1 VTSGSGRF
9 KRKLTPFLCQEM
21 LYDYAINR
29 LDADRRSAVDEFLK
43 GDEECRQILEAIKQ
57 GLSYGDLLAGTK
69 LNPEIEEQL
78 KESENV
84 ISLGRKYSSWKEWP
98 EVVRWSIT
106 ALVISSS
113 VAVLIALVPWSRI
126 SLFRSGKRTGGANS
140 IEIAQVPNTVPQQ
153 IASAKDAQEIE
164 PSADDETS
172 GDEVGDDG
180 DSVAAAGVP
189 AAGKVSDKTT
199 GKASDKSVES
209 GSGDDV
215 ADTHAAPPPA
225 AQALAPIAQPVAVA
239 TKPAPLKPKSPSA
252 MPVATTAVEKSS
264 HDEESAPDEAS
275 ASASPSKEAKPKGFV
290 YRAFMTLPNLDEVG
304 PKIADNIR
312 DLGGEK
318 AGEVELGWKRG
329 TGRYY
334 HFSLPE
340 ESEEKI
346 LEELRAYGPVRISKD
361 PHPRVMPKG
370 KIRFILWIESGN

>member
-1 VTSGSGRF
+1 MSDKKF

-29 LDADRRSAVDEFLK
+29 LDSDRRSAVEEFLQDDK
-43 GDEECRQILEAIKQ
+43 ECRNILEAIKQ
-57 GLSYGDLLAGTK
+57 GLAYADELSATK
-69 LNPEIEEQL
+69 INPSVEEHL

-84 ISLGRKYSSWKEWP
+84 LSLGRKYSSWKEWP
-98 EVVRWSIT
+98 EVIRWSIT
-106 ALVISSS
+106 ALVISSV
-113 VAVLIALVPWSRI
+113 VAVSIALVPWSRL
-126 SLFRSGKRTGGANS
+126 SLFKFRKHSGPANS

-164 PSADDETS
+164 PNADDETS
-172 GDEVGDDG
+172 GDDAGDEADAI
-180 DSVAAAGVP
+180 VAAP
-189 AAGKVSDKTT
+189 ANAKTSAIAVGKLATATHSNET
-199 GKASDKSVES
+199 ES

-215 ADTHAAPPPA
+215 ADTHGSVAPVVAAPLA
-225 AQALAPIAQPVAVA
+225 IALKEKPIA
-239 TKPAPLKPKSPSA
+239 PKSSA
-252 MPVATTAVEKSS
+252 SAEATTAKTMAA
-264 HDEESAPDEAS
+264 EESAGSDGETAS
-275 ASASPSKEAKPKGFV
+275 AASHAKEAKPKGFV
-290 YRAFMTLPNLDEVG
+290 YRAFMTLSNLDEVG

-312 DLGGEK
+312 ELGGEK

-370 KIRFILWIESGN
+370 KIRFILWVESAN